1 MLITQIITYIM
12 AVFAAAGAIDR
23 ILGNRFG
30 LSSKFDQA
38 FHTMGPLALSMAGML
53 VIVPVIAD
61 LLGPVMTPVFRLLG
75 ADPAVFAGMFMG
87 TDMGAAPLAE
97 ALALDPRSAAF
108 SGFVI
113 SSMMGATIVF
123 HIPVAMELAKE
134 SKPFIARGMI
144 AGLITIPLGCFL
156 GGMAAGFPVSLVL
169 HDLLPVAIV
178 SLILIIGMLRFR
190 DAMVRG
196 FIWLGRFIQAV
207 ATAGLL
213 LGILQSLTGFTPVK
227 GIAPVSEALGVVATV
242 AIFLAG
248 AFPFMHVLTK
258 LLQKPLRAAGKR
270 IGINEVSAIGPLLT
284 LVNSIPM
291 LETMKDMDDFVAAF
305 KSVPDARKNECLQR
319 ALNLVSDDHVLLLA
333 GILFD
338 KSIDKEYLELVFNDI
353 LNRDEEVK
361 KLVLPKIFKDKEH
374 PCWADTA
381 WILDVTGELPK
392 KEKSE

>member
-1 MLITQIITYIM
+1 
-12 AVFAAAGAIDR
+12 
-23 ILGNRFG
+23 
-30 LSSKFDQA
+30 
-38 FHTMGPLALSMAGML
+38 
-53 VIVPVIAD
+53 
-61 LLGPVMTPVFRLLG
+61 
-75 ADPAVFAGMFMG
+75 
-87 TDMGAAPLAE
+87 
-97 ALALDPRSAAF
+97 
-108 SGFVI
+108 
-113 SSMMGATIVF
+113 
-123 HIPVAMELAKE
+123 MELAKE
-134 SKPFIARGMI
+134 SKPYIARGMI

-291 LETMKDMDDFVAAF
+291 LETMKDMDERGKVLNAAF
-305 KSVPDARKNECLQR
+305 C
-319 ALNLVSDDHVLLLA
+319 
-333 GILFD
+333 
-338 KSIDKEYLELVFNDI
+338 
-353 LNRDEEVK
+353 
-361 KLVLPKIFKDKEH
+361 
-374 PCWADTA
+374 
-381 WILDVTGELPK
+381 VTGAFMFRDFFGYVGAVNPSMLLPMTIAK
-392 KEKSE
+392 LSSGIVAMVVSLWMSKGK

>member
-12 AVFAAAGAIDR
+12 AVFAAAGAVDR
-23 ILGNRFG
+23 ILGDRFG
-30 LSSKFDQA
+30 LGSKFDQA

-53 VIVPVIAD
+53 VIAPVIAD
-61 LLGPVMTPVFRLLG
+61 ILGPVMTPAFRLIG

-97 ALALDPRSAAF
+97 ALALDSRSAAF

-134 SKPFIARGMI
+134 SKPYIARGMI

-156 GGMAAGFPVSLVL
+156 GGMAAGFPVNLVL
-169 HDLLPVAIV
+169 HDLLPVVIV

-213 LGILQSLTGFTPVK
+213 LGILQSLTGLAPVK
-227 GIAPVSEALGVVATV
+227 GIAPVSEAFGVVATV

-248 AFPFMHVLTK
+248 AFPFMHVLTN
-258 LLQKPLRAAGKR
+258 LLQKPLRAAGKQ
-270 IGINEVSAIGPLLT
+270 IGINEISAIGPLLT

-291 LETMKDMDDFVAAF
+291 LETMKDMDERGKVLNAAF
-305 KSVPDARKNECLQR
+305 C
-319 ALNLVSDDHVLLLA
+319 
-333 GILFD
+333 
-338 KSIDKEYLELVFNDI
+338 
-353 LNRDEEVK
+353 
-361 KLVLPKIFKDKEH
+361 
-374 PCWADTA
+374 
-381 WILDVTGELPK
+381 VTGAFVFGDFFGYVGAVNASMLLPMIIAK
-392 KEKSE
+392 LSSGIAAMVASLWMSKSR

>member
-1 MLITQIITYIM
+1 
-12 AVFAAAGAIDR
+12 
-23 ILGNRFG
+23 
-30 LSSKFDQA
+30 
-38 FHTMGPLALSMAGML
+38 
-53 VIVPVIAD
+53 
-61 LLGPVMTPVFRLLG
+61 
-75 ADPAVFAGMFMG
+75 
-87 TDMGAAPLAE
+87 
-97 ALALDPRSAAF
+97 
-108 SGFVI
+108 
-113 SSMMGATIVF
+113 
-123 HIPVAMELAKE
+123 MELAKE

-196 FIWLGRFIQAV
+196 FIWLSRFIQAV

-248 AFPFMHVLTK
+248 AFAFMHVLTK

-291 LETMKDMDDFVAAF
+291 LETV
-305 KSVPDARKNECLQR
+305 N
-319 ALNLVSDDHVLLLA
+319 
-333 GILFD
+333 
-338 KSIDKEYLELVFNDI
+338 YLPPRLT
-353 LNRDEEVK
+353 
-361 KLVLPKIFKDKEH
+361 P
-374 PCWADTA
+374 
-381 WILDVTGELPK
+381 
-392 KEKSE
+392 